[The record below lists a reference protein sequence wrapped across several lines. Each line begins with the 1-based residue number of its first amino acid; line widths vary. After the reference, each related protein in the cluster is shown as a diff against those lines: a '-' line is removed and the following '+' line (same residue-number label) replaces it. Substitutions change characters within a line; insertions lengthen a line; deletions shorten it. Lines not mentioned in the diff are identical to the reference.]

1 VRWLVVVVAGLLGAC
16 APREPSEADLLRAL
30 QRHHGEWAAAQR
42 RQVPH
47 DYAPLVNLPFQA
59 ALTLHVH
66 AVRKERCVPATE
78 ENGFVCVVA
87 VEASTAYAPHLRRRI
102 EARFVEGTR
111 GWLALSPRS
120 LDPVTN
126 LPSAAAD

>member
-1 VRWLVVVVAGLLGAC
+1 LLGAC
-16 APREPSEADLLRAL
+16 VPREPSESDLLRAL
-30 QRHHGEWAAAQR
+30 QRHHEEWAAAQR
-42 RQVPH
+42 RQFAH
-47 DYAPLVNLPFQA
+47 DYAPIVNLPFQA

-66 AVRKERCVPATE
+66 AVRKEECRRAIE
-78 ENGFVCVVA
+78 ENGYVCRVA

-120 LDPVTN
+120 LDPV
-126 LPSAAAD
+126 SAAPFAATD

>member
-1 VRWLVVVVAGLLGAC
+1 MRWLVAVICVLGAC
-16 APREPSEADLLRAL
+16 APREPTEADLLRAL
-30 QRHHGEWAAAQR
+30 QRHHQDWAVAQR
-42 RQVPH
+42 RQIPNS
-47 DYAPLVNLPFQA
+47 YAPVVNLPFQA
-59 ALTLHVH
+59 ALTLHISAVH
-66 AVRKERCVPATE
+66 KERCRPATE
-78 ENGFVCVVA
+78 ETGFVCTVA

-126 LPSAAAD
+126 LPTAAD